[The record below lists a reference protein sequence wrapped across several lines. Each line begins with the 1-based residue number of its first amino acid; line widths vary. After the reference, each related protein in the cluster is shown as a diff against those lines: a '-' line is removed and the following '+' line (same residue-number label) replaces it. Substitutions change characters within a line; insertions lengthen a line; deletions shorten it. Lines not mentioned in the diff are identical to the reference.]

1 MSNNKHRIRLL
12 SGAAV
17 LNTHIKAQEET
28 RVQKRFTLIHK
39 LRSTHR
45 GNTITQQLNTIKC
58 DYLRLTPDNE
68 STETAGLNRASK
80 QMSNTC

>member
-39 LRSTHR
+39 LRSKYSQ
-45 GNTITQQLNTIKC
+45 GKYNNTTT
-58 DYLRLTPDNE
+58 
-68 STETAGLNRASK
+68 
-80 QMSNTC
+80 